1 MKKGIEIIKKQTLDI
16 IYYGTGARVLLFIKG
31 ILIAYQI
38 GSNFNT
44 DTYLLAFSASL
55 LLAKV
60 LGDGLAVS
68 LIPVLQQV
76 DKRDGLKGRI
86 EFTNNAING
95 SVLFSI
101 VLSVLGF
108 IGAPLIIKLMGP
120 GFKGLEFE
128 HTVNLFRIGLPI
140 ISLTLIRSVGAGY
153 LQSQHKFK
161 AGAKGGVVN
170 NLIYIVYLSL
180 FSNKFGLEGLMI
192 TGLIAVIGQIVVL
205 VSAMKKGGYKY
216 SFKYH
221 YKSRT
226 LQRLISFLIPISIG
240 MGINELNTAVDNA
253 IGSALPS
260 GTIAILS
267 YANGIVQIVLGLFVL
282 AIVSALFP
290 ILTESFNHKEHE
302 DLSENTRFGFKFI
315 TLLLIPISIVFIL
328 LSETIV
334 KLVYERGAFDHLAT
348 IQTAR
353 VLQLYAVGLIGMGL
367 ILLIIRVYY
376 AIHDTVT
383 PMKIALITLSLNV
396 IISITLVKFMGANGL
411 ALGTSLSVLI
421 TTIIGIYDLNKR
433 LRIIERVKI
442 RETILKIAI
451 AALAMVLLIVI
462 IKDNLGPI
470 LNNSF
475 GEEFAF
481 LLLSVGV
488 GISGYWTILNKFKI
502 ID

>member
-1 MKKGIEIIKKQTLDI
+1 MKTGIGIIKKQTLDI
-16 IYYGTGARVLLFIKG
+16 IYYGTSARVLLFIKG

-38 GSNFNT
+38 GSNYNT
-44 DTYLLAFSASL
+44 DTYIVAFSTSL

-76 DKRDGLKGRI
+76 DKRDGMKGRL

-95 SVLFSI
+95 SILFSI
-101 VLSVLGF
+101 ILSVLGF
-108 IGAPLIIKLMGP
+108 LAAPLIIRLMGP

-128 HTVNLFRIGLPI
+128 LTVSLFRIGIPI
-140 ISLTLIRSVGAGY
+140 MSLTLVRSVCAGY

-170 NLIYIVYLSL
+170 NLIYIIYLSL
-180 FSNKFGLEGLMI
+180 FSHNFGLEGLMI

-205 VSAMKKGGYKY
+205 ISAMKKGGYKY
-216 SFKYH
+216 SFNYH

-240 MGINELNTAVDNA
+240 IGINELNTAVDNA

-260 GTIAILS
+260 GTIAVLS
-267 YANGIVQIVLGLFVL
+267 YANGIVQLVIGLFVL

-290 ILTESFNHKEHE
+290 ILTDSFNHKEHK
-302 DLSENTRFGFKFI
+302 DLSENIRFGFKFI
-315 TLLLIPISIVFIL
+315 ALLLIPVSIVFTL

-334 KLVYERGAFDHLAT
+334 KLVYERGRFGHLAT
-348 IQTAR
+348 IQTAK

-367 ILLIIRVYY
+367 ILLIIRIYY

-383 PMKIALITLSLNV
+383 PMKIAIIALSLNM
-396 IISITLVKFMGANGL
+396 IISIALVKFMGANGL
-411 ALGTSLSVLI
+411 ALGTSFSVLI

-433 LRIIERVKI
+433 LRIIERVVI
-442 RETILKIAI
+442 RETVFKIAI
-451 AALAMVLLIVI
+451 AALVMVLLIVI

-475 GEEFAF
+475 GEELAF
-481 LLLSVGV
+481 LLLSIGV

-502 ID
+502 IE